1 MVRRVSKDF
10 YKRKLFQGTFI
21 GPVKVML
28 PASKKAMF
36 QAFCHLCS
44 YIYYEKTAER
54 ARDILLWHLD
64 DTHFKLPPDRVGEL
78 GVPVK
83 ST

>member
-21 GPVKVML
+21 GPVKVMQ
-28 PASKKAMF
+28 PAFKNAKF
-36 QAFCHLCS
+36 EAFCHLCS

-64 DTHFKLPPDRVGEL
+64 DTHFNPPREL
-78 GVPVK
+78 DLSDWRPPGR
-83 ST
+83 

>member
-1 MVRRVSKDF
+1 
-10 YKRKLFQGTFI
+10 
-21 GPVKVML
+21 
-28 PASKKAMF
+28 MF

>member
-10 YKRKLFQGTFI
+10 YKRKLFQGKFI

-28 PASKKAMF
+28 PASKNAMF
-36 QAFCHLCS
+36 QAFCHLCG